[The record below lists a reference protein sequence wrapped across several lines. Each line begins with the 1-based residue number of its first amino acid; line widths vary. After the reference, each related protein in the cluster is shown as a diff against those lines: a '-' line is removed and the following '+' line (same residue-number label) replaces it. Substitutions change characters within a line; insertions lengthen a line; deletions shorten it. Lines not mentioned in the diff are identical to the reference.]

1 MFAAGDCLEQGDS
14 CEIPE
19 SSKNFQE
26 SRTPDKQDILKRD
39 CFVTRGTSLRECLV
53 LYPKPRGA
61 QSLC

>member
-26 SRTPDKQDILKRD
+26 SRTPDKQDILKHN
-39 CFVTRGTSLRECLV
+39 CFLT
-53 LYPKPRGA
+53 
-61 QSLC
+61 